1 MRRRSVSLSLSS
13 AAALLALVAA
23 GASACSSPTASSAAS
38 CDSPGV
44 TSSEVRLGLL
54 YPDSGPTAA
63 SMAAT
68 RAGVDARIGQ
78 ANAAGGIHGRKIV
91 YDWRD
96 DQGDPSANGVA
107 ARDLIERQKDFGIL
121 EYSLAANGSAQ
132 YLAEHGVPVGGLATG
147 DVWAKYRT
155 MFSFSST
162 TGAATDT
169 YGTFLRSQGGT
180 KAILLRTALS
190 AGVGN
195 TSAKMTQS
203 SQAAGIP
210 VVGEIAYTAGADSP
224 AAVARRIA
232 ESGADTLLTVIN
244 APDLPAVLTA
254 VRAAGVNL
262 RAILSVSGYDTQLL
276 HDSAG
281 ALAGVTIPVFYRPFE
296 AGGPAIA
303 NYRTAMARYAPQV
316 PNPQQELAMIAYID
330 TDLYLRGLTEAG
342 ACPTREGFVNS
353 LNAVHDYDAGGL
365 IQPMDLA
372 RDRGKQTTCWSF
384 VQANHTGDAFNV
396 VRENLCGHELPA
408 TTGS

>member
-1 MRRRSVSLSLSS
+1 M
-13 AAALLALVAA
+13 
-23 GASACSSPTASSAAS
+23 
-38 CDSPGV
+38 

-63 SMAAT
+63 SLAAT

-78 ANAAGGIHGRKIV
+78 VNAAGGIHGRKIV

-96 DQGDPSANGVA
+96 DQGDPGSNGVA
-107 ARDLIERQKDFGIL
+107 AKDLVERQQVFGVL
-121 EYSLAANGSAQ
+121 EYSLAADGSAQ
-132 YLAEHGVPVGGLATG
+132 YLADHGVPVGGLATG
-147 DVWAKYRT
+147 DVWAKYRS

-180 KAILLRTALS
+180 KAVLLRTALS

-203 SQAAGIP
+203 AQAAGIP
-210 VVGEIAYTAGADSP
+210 VVGEIAYTANADSP
-224 AAVARRIA
+224 ASVARRIA
-232 ESGADTLLTVIN
+232 DSGADTLLTVIN

-262 RAILSVSGYDTQLL
+262 RVVLSVSGYDTQLL
-276 HDSAG
+276 HDSGG

-303 NYRTAMARYAPQV
+303 NYRTSMARYAPQV

-330 TDLYLRGLTEAG
+330 TDLFLRGLTEAG
-342 ACPTREGFVNS
+342 ACPTREGFVNA

-365 IQPMDLA
+365 IQPMDIA

-384 VQANHTGDAFNV
+384 VQANHTGDAFSV

>member
-1 MRRRSVSLSLSS
+1 MPRTRSSLVL
-13 AAALLALVAA
+13 AVALLALTVLT
-23 GASACSSPTASSAAS
+23 GGCSSGTQPAAAS
-38 CDSPGV
+38 CDTPGI
-44 TSSEVRLGLL
+44 TADQVRLGLL
-54 YPDSGPTAA
+54 YPDSGPTA
-63 SMAAT
+63 SSLAAV
-68 RAGVDARIGQ
+68 RAGIDARLGL
-78 ANAAGGIHGRKIV
+78 ANEAGGIHGRKIV

-107 ARDLIERQKDFGIL
+107 ARDLVEQRGVFGIL
-121 EYSLAANGSAQ
+121 EYSLATDGSAQ

-203 SQAAGIP
+203 AQAAGIP
-210 VVGEIAYTAGADSP
+210 VVGEIAYTANADSP
-224 AAVARRIA
+224 ASVARRIA
-232 ESGADTLLTVIN
+232 DSGADTLLTVIN

-262 RAILSVSGYDTQLL
+262 RVILSVSGYDTQLL
-276 HDSAG
+276 HDSGG

-303 NYRTAMARYAPQV
+303 NYRTAMSRYAPQV

-330 TDLYLRGLTEAG
+330 TDLFLRGLTEAG
-342 ACPTREGFVNS
+342 PCPTREGFVNA
-353 LNAVHDYDAGGL
+353 LNAVHNYDAGGL

-372 RDRGKQTTCWSF
+372 HDRGKQTTCWSF
-384 VQANHTGDAFNV
+384 VQANRTGDAFSV